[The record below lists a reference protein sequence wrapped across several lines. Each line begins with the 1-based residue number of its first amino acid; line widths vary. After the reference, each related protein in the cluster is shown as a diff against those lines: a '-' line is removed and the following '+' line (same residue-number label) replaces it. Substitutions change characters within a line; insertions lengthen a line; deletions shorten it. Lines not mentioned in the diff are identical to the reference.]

1 MLFSTIYFKLVQ
13 FVKKDYQISENSNSD
28 LNNIDANDS
37 FWKKDDKE
45 ELNVN
50 FEGTSL
56 IQPHDIKE
64 IEITKQNDKILEN
77 TNINLSRI

>member
-1 MLFSTIYFKLVQ
+1 M
-13 FVKKDYQISENSNSD
+13 
-28 LNNIDANDS
+28 DAHDS

-50 FEGTSL
+50 FDTSL